1 MGYTFNKKSSFKKL
15 YNVFPTRQTMNKIKA
30 TLISEKITSNI
41 AEAQSLFTTSRFG
54 EKIGEKIL
62 YSLSEALFLVQEKKM
77 EIVDNREKRLTQ
89 KEILKKFERID
100 KKFKTK
106 FLVFKDLRKNG
117 YIVKTALK
125 FGAEFRVY
133 EKGSKMQSHSKWL
146 CFPVSESSQLTWQEF
161 SAKNRIAHS
170 TKKNLLI
177 AIVDDEGT
185 VSYYEVKWT
194 KI

>member
-1 MGYTFNKKSSFKKL
+1 
-15 YNVFPTRQTMNKIKA
+15 
-30 TLISEKITSNI
+30 
-41 AEAQSLFTTSRFG
+41 
-54 EKIGEKIL
+54 
-62 YSLSEALFLVQEKKM
+62 M
-77 EIVDNREKRLTQ
+77 EIFDNREKKLTQ

-106 FLVFKDLRKNG
+106 FLVFSDLRKSG

-133 EKGSKMQSHSKWL
+133 EKGKKVNESHSKWI
-146 CFPVSESSQLTWQEF
+146 CFPVSENKQLTWQEF
-161 SAKNRIAHS
+161 SAKNRVAHS

-177 AIVDDEGT
+177 AVVDDEGS

-194 KI
+194 RI

>member
-1 MGYTFNKKSSFKKL
+1 MGYTFNKKSSFKNL

>member
-1 MGYTFNKKSSFKKL
+1 M
-15 YNVFPTRQTMNKIKA
+15 VKIVA
-30 TLISEKITSNI
+30 TLISEKITSNSV
-41 AEAQSLFTTSRFG
+41 EAQNLFSANRFG
-54 EKIGEKIL
+54 EKFGEKIL
-62 YSLSEALFLVQEKKM
+62 YSVPEAFFLIQSKKM
-77 EIVDNREKRLTQ
+77 EIMNHYGKKLTE

-106 FLVFKDLRKNG
+106 YIVFKDLREKG

-133 EKGSKMQSHSKWL
+133 EKGKKIDKNHSKWIL
-146 CFPVSESSQLTWQEF
+146 FPVSENSKTTWQDF
-161 SAKNRIAHS
+161 SAKSRVAHS

-177 AIVDDEGT
+177 AIVDEESD

>member
-30 TLISEKITSNI
+30 TLISEKITSNN